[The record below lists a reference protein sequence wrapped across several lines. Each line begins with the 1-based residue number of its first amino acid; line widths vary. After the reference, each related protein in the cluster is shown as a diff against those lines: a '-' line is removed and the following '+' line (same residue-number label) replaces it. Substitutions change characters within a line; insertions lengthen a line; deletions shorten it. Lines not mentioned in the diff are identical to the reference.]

1 MERFRKFAPCTIYTM
16 YHLHHVPFV
25 PFEPAKTNQK
35 ILILFFK
42 SSSEKTSVINSMDES
57 YKHKIKRSQT
67 YTCPPP
73 PPEKNVIYFP
83 IYSKLKRR
91 QNKSMVEEIR
101 MAVIPGWGRSQKGKA
116 TQYSC
121 LGNPMDRGA
130 WQATVR
136 SVAKEL
142 NTI

>member
-1 MERFRKFAPCTIYTM
+1 M
-16 YHLHHVPFV
+16 YHLYLLK
-25 PFEPAKTNQK
+25 FEPAKTNQK

-42 SSSEKTSVINSMDES
+42 SSSEKTSVTNSMDES

-91 QNKSMVEEIR
+91 QNKSVVEEVRI
-101 MAVIPGWGRSQKGKA
+101 AVIPGWGRPQKGMA

-130 WQATVR
+130 WQAIVR
-136 SVAKEL
+136 WVAKEL